1 MRLAALAS
9 RHSTSL
15 LVLGIL
21 AGVALPDAAS
31 TLRPALSACIAGLLV
46 VSMVRIP
53 WPALR
58 RELARPAL
66 PLALTGW
73 LLVGCPLLTWLVLI
87 LVPVPAPL
95 LVPIVLM
102 AATPPLF
109 STPAMAFLWGLD
121 APVALVMVVL
131 ATLAGPFTLAAVAG
145 IALGLDLGIEPG
157 ALAARL
163 AALVGGSLIVSL
175 LVRRIAGARR
185 IEGWADRLNA
195 VAVALLLVFAVAVMD
210 GVADRFAREPG
221 IVVLFTAAAFGAN
234 LVLQAVG
241 ALLARGTGMRRALT
255 VGYAT
260 GNRALGLLLAVLPA
274 GVAPDTVLFC
284 ALAQLP
290 IYILPALLAPLYRRL
305 GAR

>member
-1 MRLAALAS
+1 MSLAALAS

-15 LVLGIL
+15 LVLGIC
-21 AGVALPDAAS
+21 AGVTLPDAAS
-31 TLRPALSACIAGLLV
+31 ALRPLLPACIAGLLV

-53 WPALR
+53 WPVLR
-58 RELARPAL
+58 RELLRPIL
-66 PLALTGW
+66 PLALTAW
-73 LLVGCPLLTWLVLI
+73 LLVGCPLLVWAVLVL
-87 LVPVPAPL
+87 VPLPAPL

-131 ATLAGPFTLAAVAG
+131 ATLAGPFTLVAVAG
-145 IALGLDLGIEPG
+145 VALGLDLGIDPG

-163 AALVGGSLIVSL
+163 VALVGGSLLASL
-175 LVRRIAGARR
+175 VVRRVAGAAR
-185 IEGWADRLNA
+185 IEAWTDALNA
-195 VAVALLLVFAVAVMD
+195 IAVALLLIFAVAVMD
-210 GVADRFAREPG
+210 GVAERFAREPAT
-221 IVVLFTAAAFGAN
+221 VVLFTVAAFGAN
-234 LVLQAVG
+234 LGLQAVG
-241 ALLARGTGMRRALT
+241 ALLARGTGVRRALT

-274 GVAPDTVLFC
+274 GAAPDTVLFC

-290 IYILPALLAPLYRRL
+290 IYILPAILAPLYRRL
-305 GAR
+305 GGR

>member
-87 LVPVPAPL
+87 IVS
-95 LVPIVLM
+95 VPIS
-102 AATPPLF
+102 F
-109 STPAMAFLWGLD
+109 Y
-121 APVALVMVVL
+121 
-131 ATLAGPFTLAAVAG
+131 
-145 IALGLDLGIEPG
+145 LGM
-157 ALAARL
+157 
-163 AALVGGSLIVSL
+163 
-175 LVRRIAGARR
+175 
-185 IEGWADRLNA
+185 
-195 VAVALLLVFAVAVMD
+195 VAVYSGYGLLMF
-210 GVADRFAREPG
+210 
-221 IVVLFTAAAFGAN
+221 LFGKWTWK
-234 LVLQAVG
+234 QAVDFG
-241 ALLARGTGMRRALT
+241 
-255 VGYAT
+255 
-260 GNRALGLLLAVLPA
+260 
-274 GVAPDTVLFC
+274 
-284 ALAQLP
+284 
-290 IYILPALLAPLYRRL
+290 L
-305 GAR
+305 GAKYPEYWYKQDA